1 MNTLALRRVSR
12 PLLYVVLILLAA
24 LYLVPVYVVV
34 VTSLKS
40 NASVSLAQMWNF
52 PNVFSFSSI
61 ASAWAQLG
69 PNFINSFELAIPATL
84 ISSLIGALNGY
95 ALSKWRF
102 KGSSVVYFFIL
113 FGMFIPYQ
121 SVLIPLLKV
130 LDVIGLYN
138 TIAGLILVHVVYGI
152 PIATLIFRNYY
163 TSIPLEMIEAG
174 KIDGTGYW
182 GIFRYIILPLSVSG
196 FVVAGIWQFTQI
208 WNNFLFAVSLTN
220 PPDQPVTVALVNIAG
235 SQTVQWNVQ
244 MASALLV
251 SVPTLLVYIL
261 LGKFFV
267 RGLLAGS
274 VKG

>member
-1 MNTLALRRVSR
+1 VIAWRSIGRIA
-12 PLLYVVLILLAA
+12 LYVVLSVLAL
-24 LYLVPVYVVV
+24 LYLVPVYVVL
-34 VTSLKS
+34 VTSLKTNS
-40 NASVSLAQMWNF
+40 AISLSQMWDL
-52 PNVFSFSSI
+52 PHGLSFSSI

-69 PNFINSFELAIPATL
+69 PNFGNSFELAIPATL
-84 ISSLIGALNGY
+84 ISALIGALNGY
-95 ALSKWRF
+95 ALSKWKFR
-102 KGSSVVYFFIL
+102 GSSIVFFLIL

-130 LDVIGLYN
+130 LDAIGLYN
-138 TIAGLILVHVVYGI
+138 TIAGLILVHVVYGL
-152 PIATLIFRNYY
+152 PIVTLIFRNYFAA
-163 TSIPLEMIEAG
+163 IPYDLVEAG
-174 KIDGTGYW
+174 RIDGTGYW
-182 GIFRYIILPLSVSG
+182 GVFAYIFLPLSIPG

-251 SVPTLLVYIL
+251 SIPTLVVYIL
-261 LGKFFV
+261 LGKYFV